1 VKIQGKEKNRRRER
15 AVMGERVEGE
25 TISSKPIP
33 FALKLSLSHGL
44 LSPLSFL

>member
-25 TISSKPIP
+25 TIPSKPIP
-33 FALKLSLSHGL
+33 FALKFSLSHGL
-44 LSPLSFL
+44 LSPLCFL